1 MVESFI
7 KAICNKSE
15 FHPFLLHARDACL

>member
-7 KAICNKSE
+7 KAICGRTE